1 MSGVIPLAYTF
12 SKPVIVSNIASLTE
26 YVDHGKT
33 GYVFEPGNSIQLAE
47 YIIELTENDE
57 KVKEMGREARERML
71 KEMSLE
77 RCCEILDGLYE
88 LD

>member
-1 MSGVIPLAYTF
+1 VIPLAYTF
-12 SKPVIVSNIASLTE
+12 SKPVIASDIASLTE
-26 YVDHGKT
+26 YVDHDKT
-33 GYVFEPGNSIQLAE
+33 GYIFEPGNSNQLAE

-88 LD
+88 HD